1 MIDWIPLQ
9 RMEQLEELVANS
21 EKRPQVIFKHSTRCS
36 ISSMVLGR
44 LERETPPEGWDFY
57 LLDLLAHRTIS
68 SAIAENFQVHHE
80 SPQVILIKNN
90 EVVMDESHMAIQMDE
105 LKSYA

>member
-1 MIDWIPLQ
+1 M
-9 RMEQLEELVANS
+9 
-21 EKRPQVIFKHSTRCS
+21 
-36 ISSMVLGR
+36 
-44 LERETPPEGWDFY
+44 
-57 LLDLLAHRTIS
+57 S

>member
-1 MIDWIPLQ
+1 
-9 RMEQLEELVANS
+9 MEQLEELVANS
-21 EKRPQVIFKHSTRCS
+21 ENRPQVIFKHSTRCS

-57 LLDLLAHRTIS
+57 FLDLLAHRDIS
-68 SAIAENFQVHHE
+68 SAIAEKLKVHHE
-80 SPQVILIKNN
+80 SPQIILVKNN

-105 LKSYA
+105 LRSFA